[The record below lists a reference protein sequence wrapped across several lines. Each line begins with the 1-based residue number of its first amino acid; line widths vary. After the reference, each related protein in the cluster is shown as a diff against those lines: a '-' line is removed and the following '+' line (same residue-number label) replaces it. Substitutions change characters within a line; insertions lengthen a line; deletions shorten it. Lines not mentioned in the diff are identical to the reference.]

1 MGGEN
6 QRNQILFQYLSQ
18 YLRDKKK
25 KKKEG
30 GSKKGGENS
39 PISPPLDPRLSPC
52 FDPVDL
58 SLIKRSMRLCH
69 QNSLRL
75 LIRNHREASV
85 LSPLAHTPQHELF
98 LSS

>member
-1 MGGEN
+1 MRRCLATA
-6 QRNQILFQYLSQ
+6 QRIVEFQSQ
-18 YLRDKKK
+18 RGQY
-25 KKKEG
+25 
-30 GSKKGGENS
+30 
-39 PISPPLDPRLSPC
+39 SPC

-85 LSPLAHTPQHELF
+85 LSPLAHTPQYELV